1 MASERVTL
9 SSRNVRFGLALAAS
23 LMACS
28 HAPEPSAVAL
38 GERFPIRPGESV
50 AIRGEPV
57 TVLFQRILSDNR
69 CAIDVVCIV
78 AGEARSAFR
87 VTVGRAAPVSVELS
101 TDPRATAE
109 VGGYR
114 IALVAMTPAPRSTVR
129 IAPQDYRAELIVSR

>member
-1 MASERVTL
+1 M
-9 SSRNVRFGLALAAS
+9 SSRKVFFGLALAAAVS
-23 LMACS
+23 ACS
-28 HAPEPSAVAL
+28 HVPAPSAGPAL

-57 TVLFQRILSDNR
+57 TVEFQRILSDNR

-78 AGEARSAFR
+78 GGEARGAFR

-101 TDPRATAE
+101 TDPRSTAG

-114 IALVAMTPAPRSTVR
+114 ISLVAMTPAPRSTVR
-129 IAPQDYRAELIVSR
+129 IAPQDYRAELVVSR